1 MKRTSTMRKDSHTL
15 FSVLEKIPETRAE
28 FECQQFV
35 PWFRNKSILFRSL
48 KPEIVADVIRHCD
61 YERKK
66 KDDVLIK
73 QGDSGDRLYII
84 LRGSVSVYVIHDQ
97 KDNPAEVLKQV
108 NTACSAH
115 DFDRSELGQYV
126 WTGGEGKCFGEVA
139 LLKEDCIRTATVVA
153 DGDTDLVIIDR
164 NLYNR
169 SVKDVLEMEYQL
181 KTKFVE
187 ENSLFKN
194 WPSKQK
200 KLLVVA
206 LKKESAKYGSYL
218 LRQGNIAD
226 HMYFLLSGEIEI
238 TCDQSQFKRQYS
250 DLWREMETL
259 LPGLLPRRHSET
271 PHERLKRK
279 KVQRKVLQMCL
290 LGSNESVGEYFAYL
304 IKSNESVLVD
314 SYDILKILTFLL
326 QDDSAVDDLR
336 KKKRRER
343 EIKKGLIHNLDDDDD
358 SDKKSAKE
366 AEQISG
372 MMKMLDMNPKTTH
385 GRLPTVESSQRVINE
400 IEAGLRNWIETT
412 RGGGSPIP
420 TQQNHLS
427 VAGVGR
433 RKSFQEDFMKP
444 IFHQTASLSRPKTP
458 TK

>member
-1 MKRTSTMRKDSHTL
+1 MGVSEGDVFR
-15 FSVLEKIPETRAE
+15 VLEQSSGYRLEL
-28 FECQQFV
+28 ECKKMV
-35 PWFRNKSILFRSL
+35 PYFLNKVNLFKKMRQ
-48 KPEIVADVIRHCD
+48 EIVADVIRHCE

-97 KDNPAEVLKQV
+97 KDNPADVLKQV
-108 NTACSAH
+108 NAACNGP

-169 SVKDVLEMEYQL
+169 SVKDVLEMEYNL

-187 ENSLFKN
+187 ENTLFKT
-194 WPSKQK
+194 WPIKQK

-218 LRQGNIAD
+218 LRQGSIAD

-238 TCDQSQFKRQYS
+238 TCDQSQFKRQYPE
-250 DLWREMETL
+250 LWREMETL

-279 KVQRKVLQMCL
+279 KLQRKVLQMCL
-290 LGSNESVGEYFAYL
+290 LGSNESVGVY
-304 IKSNESVLVD
+304 K
-314 SYDILKILTFLL
+314 
-326 QDDSAVDDLR
+326 
-336 KKKRRER
+336 
-343 EIKKGLIHNLDDDDD
+343 
-358 SDKKSAKE
+358 
-366 AEQISG
+366 
-372 MMKMLDMNPKTTH
+372 
-385 GRLPTVESSQRVINE
+385 
-400 IEAGLRNWIETT
+400 
-412 RGGGSPIP
+412 
-420 TQQNHLS
+420 
-427 VAGVGR
+427 
-433 RKSFQEDFMKP
+433 
-444 IFHQTASLSRPKTP
+444 
-458 TK
+458 